1 MPGFGMND
9 YMERMNGMAGLAK
22 TAPFLIV
29 EKGEPYRKGEIVSVP
44 EGACLLGR
52 DWQDH
57 HPDIGFASFYI
68 SRRQAILWREKGKTV
83 LKTHPEAK
91 SKAAVNGK
99 VLSPGEGRELRHGD
113 RISLGNDTVLLIFCS
128 GIEPGETWTAA
139 SITDHSPL
147 FLDEAK
153 HEVFLNGENL
163 KLTGK
168 RYELFRLLYQNRGR
182 AVSDDE
188 IRQAVWPERESGPD
202 GVPLV
207 NDEEIATL
215 IRFLRERLGEYAY
228 LLETVRSYGYRLE
241 LET

>member
-1 MPGFGMND
+1 M
-9 YMERMNGMAGLAK
+9 R
-22 TAPFLIV
+22 
-29 EKGEPYRKGEIVSVP
+29 
-44 EGACLLGR
+44 
-52 DWQDH
+52 H
-57 HPDIGFASFYI
+57 
-68 SRRQAILWREKGKTV
+68 
-83 LKTHPEAK
+83 
-91 SKAAVNGK
+91 
-99 VLSPGEGRELRHGD
+99 GEG
-113 RISLGNDTVLLIFCS
+113 ISVGIDTVMLIFCS